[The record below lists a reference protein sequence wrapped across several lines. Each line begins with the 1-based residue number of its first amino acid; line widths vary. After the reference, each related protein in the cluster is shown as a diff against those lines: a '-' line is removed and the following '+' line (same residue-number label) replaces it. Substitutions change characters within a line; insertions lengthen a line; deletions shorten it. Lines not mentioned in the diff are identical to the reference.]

1 MWRPFFIRGRDMSTV
16 TVACKLPNGLILDIP
31 GAKEPVLLRGA
42 NHPEA
47 IAGHGLTDVPTEFWE
62 AWTKLYA
69 DFQPLKK
76 EMIFAQ
82 GSERSAASK
91 AKERKDEKSGLEG
104 LDPEKPAAGIKP
116 ENYEGK
122 KK

>member
-1 MWRPFFIRGRDMSTV
+1 MPTV
-16 TVACKLPNGLILDIP
+16 TVACKLPNGLIMDIP
-31 GAKEPVLLRGA
+31 GAKEPVHLKGA
-42 NHPEA
+42 NHEDA
-47 IAGHGLTDVPTEFWE
+47 IAGHGLTEVDADFWD

-69 DFQPLKK
+69 DFQPLRK

-82 GSERSAASK
+82 GSERSAAAK
-91 AKERKDEKSGLEG
+91 AKERKDEKTGLEG
-104 LDPEKPAAGIKP
+104 LDPEAPAAGIKP

>member
-1 MWRPFFIRGRDMSTV
+1 MSTV
-16 TVACKLPNGLILDIP
+16 TVACKLPNGLVLDIP
-31 GAKEPVLLRGA
+31 GAKAPVVLNGA

-47 IAGHGLTDVPTEFWE
+47 IAGHGLTEVDADFWA
-62 AWTKLYA
+62 AWTKLYS
-69 DFQPLKK
+69 DFQPLTK

-82 GSERSAASK
+82 GSERSAAAK

>member
-1 MWRPFFIRGRDMSTV
+1 MSTV
-16 TVACKLPNGLILDIP
+16 TVACKLPNGLMLDIP
-31 GAKEPVLLRGA
+31 GAKAPVVLNGA
-42 NHPEA
+42 IHPDA
-47 IAGHGLTDVPTEFWE
+47 IAGHGLTEVDADFWA

-82 GSERSAASK
+82 GSERSAVAK
-91 AKERKDEKSGLEG
+91 AKERKEEKSGLEG
-104 LDPEKPAAGIKP
+104 LDPEKPAPGIKP
-116 ENYEGK
+116 EDYEGK

>member
-1 MWRPFFIRGRDMSTV
+1 MTTV
-16 TVACKLPNGLILDIP
+16 TVACKLPNGIVLDIP
-31 GAKEPVLLRGA
+31 GAPPVTLRGA

-47 IAGHGLTDVPTEFWE
+47 IADHGLTEVPVDFWE
-62 AWTKLYA
+62 AWTKLYP
-69 DFQPLKK
+69 DFQPLTK

-82 GSERSAASK
+82 STERNAESK
-91 AKERKDEKSGLEG
+91 AKERKEEKSGLEG
-104 LDPEKPAAGIKP
+104 LDPKAPGKKLEA

>member
-1 MWRPFFIRGRDMSTV
+1 MPKV
-16 TVACKLPNGLILDIP
+16 TVACKLPNGVIMDIP
-31 GAKEPVLLRGA
+31 GAKEPVVLNGA
-42 NHPEA
+42 NHPDA
-47 IAGHGLTDVPTEFWE
+47 IAGHGLTEVDADFWE
-62 AWTKLYA
+62 AWSKLYA

-82 GSERSAASK
+82 GSERSATSK

-104 LDPEKPAAGIKP
+104 LDPDKPAPGVEP

>member
-1 MWRPFFIRGRDMSTV
+1 MPKV
-16 TVACKLPNGLILDIP
+16 TVACKLPNGVIMDIP
-31 GAKEPVLLRGA
+31 GAKEPVVLNGA

-47 IAGHGLTDVPTEFWE
+47 IAGHGLTEVDADFWE
-62 AWTKLYA
+62 AWSKLYA

-82 GSERSAASK
+82 GSERSATSK

-104 LDPEKPAAGIKP
+104 LDPDKPAPNVEP